1 MTAAEH
7 SPVRGAGTDRTADGY
22 VLRIDRGGMLQ
33 TYLRYYLEPDGS
45 LGRELGALQPTTAFL
60 CEVVAMGTRKAAGKR
75 PGSVR
80 CVSHQADGRCGAPVE
95 TLMAQAPRRLEWWC
109 PKCGISGTIRG
120 FEGTRWDR
128 SKPAARR
135 STAVEK
141 KKRKKAT

>member
-1 MTAAEH
+1 MTAAKL

-22 VLRIDRGGMLQ
+22 VLRMDRGGMLQ

-45 LGRELGALQPTTAFL
+45 LGHEVGALRPTTAFL

-80 CVSHQADGRCGAPVE
+80 CVSYPTTGGCGAPIE
-95 TLMAQAPRRLEWWC
+95 TRMAQAPRRLEWWC
-109 PKCGISGTIRG
+109 PKCGASGTIRG

-128 SKPAARR
+128 SKPAARPKAVRANKKR
-135 STAVEK
+135 ST
-141 KKRKKAT
+141 R